1 MGLSVPIRLLSEPEA
16 LGSKHDDYK
25 TTVAAIQR
33 KAVAEL
39 KLGEKLQLLIRS
51 VELVLKKMP
60 KLKTRNRLSF
70 PKAQQTVVMSVARM
84 ESGMVYCSDY
94 WEDSMVVPTVAPLVV
109 SKAVWKVS
117 SQDADLE
124 QP

>member
-16 LGSKHDDYK
+16 LGSKLDDYK
-25 TTVAAIQR
+25 TTVAVIQR
-33 KAVAEL
+33 RAVAEL
-39 KLGEKLQLLIRS
+39 QSGEKLQVMIRS

-60 KLKTRNRLSF
+60 KLKTKNRLSL
-70 PKAQQTVVMSVARM
+70 PKAQWKVVMSVARM

-94 WEDSMVVPTVAPLVV
+94 WEDSMVVLMVAPSVFP
-109 SKAVWKVS
+109 KAVWKVS